1 MAMFYIR
8 RNNQDFGPYDEQS
21 LKTYVDNGQILLCDE
36 ARNASTGE
44 INSVKSFLKRAHVK
58 TKVKSTGTLG
68 SQLKDIGGELI
79 FPKNTILSKQ
89 WTKDK
94 ALIVLAFVGLMPS
107 VLMFFPLGNWGTFYF
122 ISLYFSVIW
131 GLFFYY
137 MFSTP
142 QVSLKTTIIIFFA
155 EQAFAFFVWDIL
167 GLPALNPAYLLTDVG
182 FPFDLIGYVFGVG
195 LTEEF
200 AKLLPLLIISSTTK
214 KPLVPQTLVYYGLMC
229 GIAFGVFEGVQYQMT
244 VNAELEYASSFFHN
258 VARLTSLPFMHAIWC
273 GIAGYFIA
281 FAKLYP
287 KYRLSLYL
295 LAIGIPALIH
305 GLYDSLVSSNFLFAI
320 IAVGI
325 AFIGVIMLTTYLKQG
340 VNYQSKLRD

>member
-107 VLMFFPLGNWGTFYF
+107 VLMFFPLGQVVSRADKPAGE
-122 ISLYFSVIW
+122 S
-131 GLFFYY
+131 
-137 MFSTP
+137 
-142 QVSLKTTIIIFFA
+142 VSLR
-155 EQAFAFFVWDIL
+155 
-167 GLPALNPAYLLTDVG
+167 
-182 FPFDLIGYVFGVG
+182 
-195 LTEEF
+195 
-200 AKLLPLLIISSTTK
+200 
-214 KPLVPQTLVYYGLMC
+214 C
-229 GIAFGVFEGVQYQMT
+229 
-244 VNAELEYASSFFHN
+244 
-258 VARLTSLPFMHAIWC
+258 
-273 GIAGYFIA
+273 
-281 FAKLYP
+281 
-287 KYRLSLYL
+287 
-295 LAIGIPALIH
+295 
-305 GLYDSLVSSNFLFAI
+305 
-320 IAVGI
+320 AVG
-325 AFIGVIMLTTYLKQG
+325 AVVILHFHTSWMA
-340 VNYQSKLRD
+340 